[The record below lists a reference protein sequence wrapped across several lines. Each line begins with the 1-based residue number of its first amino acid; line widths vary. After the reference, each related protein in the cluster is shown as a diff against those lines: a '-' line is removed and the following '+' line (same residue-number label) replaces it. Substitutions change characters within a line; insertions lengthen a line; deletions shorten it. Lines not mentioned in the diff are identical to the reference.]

1 MLEKRQGH
9 RLTEIVAGGDS
20 GRGPSALC
28 KDDLWNSALELIY
41 GARSIAIV
49 SGFYIPAASA
59 PETDGPTGSVTLA
72 RALLRRGFDAELWT
86 DFRCMEAFRVCAE
99 TVSFPLGRVVDVSG
113 DIGGVKLPD
122 ALIYVERPGRASD
135 GAYYDMRK
143 KDISDF
149 TCALD
154 AFALRGAARTI
165 GIGDGGNEVGM
176 GNYKPDLCEM
186 MPDYAECLCS
196 VRADVAIPVDVSNWG
211 AYALAAAISADAGEW
226 LAQTEAEET
235 AMLEALRSAGVV
247 DGVTKKPSA
256 SVDGFGISRHL
267 EIRSALQNLL
277 RKDISGDR

>member
-1 MLEKRQGH
+1 MLEARQARG
-9 RLTEIVAGGDS
+9 LTEIAAGGNS
-20 GRGPSALC
+20 ARGPSALC
-28 KDDLWNSALELIY
+28 EDGLWNSALDLIY

-72 RALLRRGFDAELWT
+72 RALLRRGFDAWLWT
-86 DFRCMEAFRVCAE
+86 DFRCMEAFRACAKP
-99 TVSFPLGRVVDVSG
+99 VSFPIGRVVDVSG

-154 AFALRGAARTI
+154 TFALRGESRII

-176 GNYKPDLCEM
+176 GNYKSRLAGM
-186 MPDYAECLCS
+186 MPDYAECLCR
-196 VRADVAIPVDVSNWG
+196 VKADVAIPVDVSNWG
-211 AYALAAAISADAGEW
+211 AYALAAAISLDVGEW
-226 LAQTEAEET
+226 LAQTASEEI
-235 AMLEALRSAGVV
+235 AMLEALRSAGAV
-247 DGVTKKPSA
+247 DGVTKKPSL
-256 SVDGFGISRHL
+256 SVDGFDISKHL
-267 EIRSALQNLL
+267 EIRSALQELP
-277 RKDISGDR
+277 RKEIPDGR